1 MSFRILLPTFL
12 LLFVITSTA
21 IAAPPSA
28 PGPKDRCA
36 VCGMFV
42 APYPDWVAVIAFKDG
57 TKAYFDGPKDMFVYF
72 FDLAQYK
79 PDSKTEDIEALYV
92 TEYYST
98 ELMNIHDVLLVT
110 GSDVTGPM
118 GYELVP
124 VKGRENAETF
134 MRDHNGK
141 KIMQFNGTELVDVTS
156 AP

>member
-1 MSFRILLPTFL
+1 MLYE
-12 LLFVITSTA
+12 VIT
-21 IAAPPSA
+21 
-28 PGPKDRCA
+28 
-36 VCGMFV
+36 
-42 APYPDWVAVIAFKDG
+42 KDG

-79 PDSKTEDIEALYV
+79 PESKTEDIEALYV